1 LLSQGEF
8 LAYVKGNPDR
18 VGAAPVLEISGSAQ
32 GHGVL
37 IVEDAALWI
46 RGDFLWHGLIVV
58 TGHRVAMGVSG
69 GGNQTVLGSVI
80 LNDTSGRAGAERGFV
95 TGNAR
100 LHYSCTALDQARR
113 ARKLV
118 IVRSWSE
125 VVQ

>member
-1 LLSQGEF
+1 M
-8 LAYVKGNPDR
+8 
-18 VGAAPVLEISGSAQ
+18 LEISGSAQ

-58 TGHRVAMGVSG
+58 TGHRVAMGFSG

-100 LHYSCTALDQARR
+100 LRYSCGALDQARL
-113 ARKLV
+113 ARKLM

-125 VVQ
+125 VLQ